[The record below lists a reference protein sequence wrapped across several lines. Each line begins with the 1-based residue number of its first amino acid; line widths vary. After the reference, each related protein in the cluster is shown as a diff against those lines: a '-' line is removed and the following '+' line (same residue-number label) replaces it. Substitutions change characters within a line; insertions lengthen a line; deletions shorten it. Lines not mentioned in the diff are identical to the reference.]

1 MVKTTVNKR
10 RFLRIAVVMC
20 LVLTLFSTSAA
31 KEVASSNTRGQEK
44 KDTNFLEE
52 ILKSAFP
59 FLDTKSS
66 QEPIWETVS
75 KEILGF
81 VPGRVETWVEAVL
94 PWQEQVKEPRAAVQD
109 VAEDSDAHQS
119 HEDKEYEESSNPP
132 LENSETGGDTLLDVF
147 KGIPQDDYTTVVDS
161 SAVAPVVAN
170 LKEQYPIS
178 ALQDFNQ
185 LANLYLFDSAEVKR
199 TPEDLNATAFMEKDF
214 TTDLSGAEPKILI
227 FHTHGTEGYA
237 DMPKY
242 GILEVGDYLAQIL
255 NDKYGIATM
264 HHKAVYDETGVTGAY
279 GRMTKGVQPILDENP
294 SIEIA
299 IDMHRDGIGGDGRL
313 VTTVNGKEIAKV
325 MLVNGLS
332 KLLQDNGEMAPIS
345 YLPNPNLQDNLAFS
359 FHTKM
364 ASDLLYPG
372 YMRQMYLKAYRYST
386 FMLPKSLLLEVGA
399 EGNTLQEAKDAMEPF
414 AEILYTVLTG
424 NG

>member
-31 KEVASSNTRGQEK
+31 KEAASSNTQGQEK

-94 PWQEQVKEPRAAVQD
+94 PWQQQVKEPSDVGQD
-109 VAEDSDAHQS
+109 IAENSENAQ
-119 HEDKEYEESSNPP
+119 EPAEESSSNPP
-132 LENSETGGDTLLDVF
+132 LEDSEAGGDTLLDVF

-178 ALQDFNQ
+178 SLQDFNQ
-185 LANLYLFDSAEVKR
+185 LSSLYLCDSAEVKR
-199 TPEDLNATAFMEKDF
+199 SPEDLNATAFMEKDF
-214 TTDLSGAEPKILI
+214 TTDLSGTEPKILI

-264 HHKAVYDETGVTGAY
+264 HHKGVYDETGVTGAY
-279 GRMTKGVQPILDENP
+279 GRMTNGVQPILDENP

-313 VTTVNGKEIAKV
+313 VTTVNGKEVAKV

-364 ASDLLYPG
+364 AADLLYPG